1 MKKLLLLLFLYA
13 IPVKS
18 QPITPAFT
26 TGTSSSTTNTTTSI
40 SEFITSTDYFG
51 NGYEYTVTGVGVS
64 MGDSESISPP
74 ITTING
80 TVNGEAQ
87 TWTGLDLNN
96 KPNWTVVDGN
106 AFQFTET
113 YRAPGSISNITTI
126 QRNIESESVVTTTS
140 VFSQ

>member
-1 MKKLLLLLFLYA
+1 MKKLILLLFIYA

-40 SEFITSTDYFG
+40 SEIITSTDFST
-51 NGYEYTVTGVGVS
+51 GYEYTVTGVGVS
-64 MGDSESISPP
+64 MDGESITPQP
-74 ITTING
+74 TNINETING
-80 TVNGEAQ
+80 TVY

-96 KPNWTVVDGN
+96 KPNWTVSEGN

-113 YRAPGSISNITTI
+113 YKAPGLQNITVI
-126 QRNIESESVVTTTS
+126 NRSIESESVVTTTS

>member
-1 MKKLLLLLFLYA
+1 MKKLILLLFIYA

-40 SEFITSTDYFG
+40 SEIITSTDFST
-51 NGYEYTVTGVGVS
+51 GYEYTVTGVGVS
-64 MGDSESISPP
+64 MDGESITPQPTNINES
-74 ITTING
+74 ING
-80 TVNGEAQ
+80 TVY

-96 KPNWTVVDGN
+96 KPNWTVSEGN

-113 YRAPGSISNITTI
+113 YKAPGLQNITVI
-126 QRNIESESVVTTTS
+126 NRSIESESVVTTTS

>member
-1 MKKLLLLLFLYA
+1 MKKLILLLFIYA

-40 SEFITSTDYFG
+40 SEIITSTDFST
-51 NGYEYTVTGVGVS
+51 GYEYTVTGVGVS
-64 MGDSESISPP
+64 MDGESITPQP
-74 ITTING
+74 TNINETING
-80 TVNGEAQ
+80 TVY

-96 KPNWTVVDGN
+96 KPTWTVLEGN

-113 YRAPGSISNITTI
+113 YKAPGLQNITVI
-126 QRNIESESVVTTTS
+126 NRSIESESVVTTTS

>member
-1 MKKLLLLLFLYA
+1 MKKLILLLFIYA

-18 QPITPAFT
+18 QPITPNFV

-40 SEFITSTDYFG
+40 QEIITSTDFST
-51 NGYEYTVTGVGVS
+51 GYEYTVTGVGVS
-64 MGDSESISPP
+64 MDGESITPQP
-74 ITTING
+74 TNINETING
-80 TVNGEAQ
+80 TVY

-96 KPNWTVVDGN
+96 KPNWTVSEGN

-113 YRAPGSISNITTI
+113 YKAPGLQNITVI
-126 QRNIESESVVTTTS
+126 NRSIESESVVTTTS